1 MRKHQVTF
9 YSPGTF
15 VSESSSYDIE
25 SWDTVKAVE
34 LAEKVVERYGAKPY
48 GFVFETL
55 IVAKDVPDGEGGT
68 LRVEPK
74 LYERSGIHF
83 LGGKLETYDDVVA
96 RNNKDEDILRSNM
109 KYNDN
114 WIICINTNSYRSTLP
129 FTEKDVIVDAAGKI
143 VERGDTSERIGY
155 RAVKTANQQAEY
167 AAEEK
172 ARNEK
177 RRKNQ
182 SP

>member
-25 SWDTVKAVE
+25 SWDTAKAVE
-34 LAEKVVERYGAKPY
+34 LSEKVVERYGAKPY

-55 IVAKDVPDGEGGT
+55 ITAKDVPDGEGGT
-68 LRVEPK
+68 LRVESK
-74 LYERSGIHF
+74 LAERSGIHF
-83 LGGKLETYDDVVA
+83 LGGRLETYDEVAA
-96 RNNKDEDILRSNM
+96 RNDEKENILRSNM

-129 FTEKDVIVDAAGKI
+129 FTEKDRIVDADGRI
-143 VERGDTSERIGY
+143 VERGDTPERIAY
-155 RAVKTANQQAEY
+155 RTEQTAKRDAEW
-167 AAEEK
+167 AEEERV
-172 ARNEK
+172 RNEK
-177 RRKNQ
+177 RRKG
-182 SP
+182 